1 MVPGF
6 KHAINSNKFWIF
18 LLLFFMR
25 YEHKSIFQ
33 LWKLYYYLSVG
44 YICGYCC
51 VSDYYFELSFLLL
64 FFFFTIGN
72 GVHPQN
78 WKCNTWIFKGLVSK
92 EKYIWDTNS
101 AKKLLKLEPRRYTVN
116 HLPCKESMSGSE
128 NYIIIWTLTFLCI
141 ALQIFSL
148 LY

>member
-1 MVPGF
+1 M
-6 KHAINSNKFWIF
+6 NIF
-18 LLLFFMR
+18 IVIFMK

-44 YICGYCC
+44 YICGYCF
-51 VSDYYFELSFLLL
+51 VSDYFELFFLLL
-64 FFFFTIGN
+64 FFFFTIAN
-72 GVHPQN
+72 VVHLQN
-78 WKCNTWIFKGLVSK
+78 WKYNTWIFKGLLSK

-128 NYIIIWTLTFLCI
+128 NHIIIWTFTFLCI
-141 ALQIFSL
+141 ALKIFSL
-148 LY
+148 PY